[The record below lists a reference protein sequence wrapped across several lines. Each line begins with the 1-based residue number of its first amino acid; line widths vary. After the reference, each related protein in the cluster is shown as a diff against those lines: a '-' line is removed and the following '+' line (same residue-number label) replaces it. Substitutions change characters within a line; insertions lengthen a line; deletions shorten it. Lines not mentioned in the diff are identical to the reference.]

1 MNWQSL
7 KAKYERFKRW
17 QREPMQYHLKSG
29 EVQHC
34 KNCGNDFTGNFC
46 PICSQRADTSR
57 ICWRSVHQG
66 VMDIWGLGTRSLL
79 YSIWQLL
86 LRPGHVISDYIDGK
100 RQVSFPP
107 VKMLF
112 IVTLIYS
119 FVIYWFLPD
128 VVHLSN
134 GEEDLG
140 EFTEFYLWYKSHLSW
155 AMLIIAT
162 FAILPTWV
170 MFRYSPR
177 HTRHTIPEGFF
188 LQVFMQVIGIVWTF
202 LLTPFD
208 YFGPEILSFSS
219 NFAVM
224 VYYVIVYKHFFG
236 YSLWGTLWRQGFV
249 LLCGLFTL
257 FIVVLIAFPE
267 LYNNKLVNTPS
278 NTTSYIMGW
287 IALLLWPLMVLGV
300 GHVINRIATRI
311 RARRQ

>member
-1 MNWQSL
+1 MNMGL
-7 KAKYERFKRW
+7 VKEKYQRFKQW
-17 QREPMQYHLKSG
+17 QEQPYEFKLKSD
-29 EVQHC
+29 EVHHC

-57 ICWRSVHQG
+57 ICWSSVHQG

-86 LRPGHVISDYIDGK
+86 LRPGHIISDYIDGK

-128 VVHLSN
+128 VVHLS
-134 GEEDLG
+134 GEEEDLG
-140 EFTEFYLWYKSHLSW
+140 ELTEFYIWYRNHLSW
-155 AMLIIAT
+155 TMLIIAT

-188 LQVFMQVIGIVWTF
+188 LQVFMQIIGIVLTF
-202 LLTPFD
+202 LLTPLD
-208 YFGPEILSFSS
+208 YIDSDILSFFP
-219 NFAVM
+219 NIAVM

-249 LLCGLFTL
+249 LFCGLFTL
-257 FIVVLIAFPE
+257 GALIAFPQI
-267 LYNNKLVNTPS
+267 YRKLVNTPG
-278 NTTSYIMGW
+278 NPISYILGW
-287 IALLLWPLMVLGV
+287 IFLLLFPLMVLGV
-300 GHVINRIATRI
+300 GHVINKIATRI
-311 RARRQ
+311 GTRKQ

>member
-1 MNWQSL
+1 MNRGQL
-7 KAKYERFKRW
+7 KEKYQRFKQW
-17 QREPMQYHLKSG
+17 QEHPFEYQLKSG
-29 EVQHC
+29 EAHHC

-46 PICSQRADTSR
+46 PICSQKADTSR

-66 VMDIWGLGTRSLL
+66 VLDIWGLGTRSLL

-86 LRPGHVISDYIDGK
+86 LRPGHIISDYIDGK

-128 VVHLSN
+128 VVHLSSD
-134 GEEDLG
+134 EDLDTLM
-140 EFTEFYLWYKSHLSW
+140 ELYLWYKSHLSW

-162 FAILPTWV
+162 FAIIPTWV

-177 HTRHTIPEGFF
+177 HTCHTIPEGFF
-188 LQVFMQVIGIVWTF
+188 LQVFMQIIGIVLTF
-202 LLTPFD
+202 LLTPLD
-208 YFGPEILSFSS
+208 YIDSDILSLFP

-249 LLCGLFTL
+249 LSCGLFTL
-257 FIVVLIAFPE
+257 LVVVIAAFPDQFFSRQIE
-267 LYNNKLVNTPS
+267 TRSEK
-278 NTTSYIMGW
+278 
-287 IALLLWPLMVLGV
+287 IAYFITWVFLLLLPLIVLGV
-300 GHVINRIATRI
+300 GYVVNKIAMRN
-311 RARRQ
+311 RARKQ